1 MFCPSCGQEIK
12 EDGVKYCPHCGYE
25 LQSKT
30 PDSQEVVDVDGG
42 PKKTP
47 SFEYQEYPTKSP
59 VAGIV
64 LGIFSI
70 LLAAPTIGILGL
82 ILGVIGL
89 INSKDTA
96 GKTLNIIGI
105 VFSGAVFL
113 SLFLAAFGI

>member
-12 EDGVKYCPHCGYE
+12 GDDVKYCPHCGYE

-30 PDSQEVVDVDGG
+30 PDSQEVVDAPDGI
-42 PKKTP
+42 KKT
-47 SFEYQEYPTKSP
+47 SFFEYQENTSKNPA
-59 VAGIV
+59 AGIV

-70 LLAAPTIGILGL
+70 ILAVPTIGILGL
-82 ILGVIGL
+82 ILGVVGL
-89 INSKDTA
+89 INSKDAA

-113 SLFLAAFGI
+113 SFFLAAFDL

>member
-1 MFCPSCGQEIK
+1 
-12 EDGVKYCPHCGYE
+12 
-25 LQSKT
+25 
-30 PDSQEVVDVDGG
+30 VVDVNNG

-47 SFEYQEYPTKSP
+47 SFEYQENLSKSP

-70 LLAAPTIGILGL
+70 ILAVPTIGILGL
-82 ILGVIGL
+82 ILGIIGL
-89 INSKDTA
+89 INSNGAA